1 MQAQSA
7 QDAERVAGRLRRWE
21 GHREQRRREL
31 IAAAVIAIRR
41 LGRSVTMDDI
51 AAEAGVAKPVLYR
64 MFRDKA
70 ELYRAVGSSV
80 AGERLIPA
88 LIAELSQRRDPRAYV
103 EAMIDTYLRLIESE
117 PELYRFIVHPVLD
130 ERDGQPDLVRTY
142 KEVIADHVARVIDSV
157 LPGDR
162 DSTLTQSWSRALVGM
177 VHEAGDWWIE
187 QPTMSRAVLAAQLT
201 DLAWGGVSALF
212 RTSDP
217 PRSPAS

>member
-1 MQAQSA
+1 
-7 QDAERVAGRLRRWE
+7 
-21 GHREQRRREL
+21 
-31 IAAAVIAIRR
+31 
-41 LGRSVTMDDI
+41 MDDI

-80 AGERLIPA
+80 AGEQLIPA

-117 PELYRFIVHPVLD
+117 PELYRFVMHPVLD
-130 ERDGQPDLVRTY
+130 ERDVRPDLVRTY
-142 KEVIADHVARVIDSV
+142 KEVIADHVARVIGSV
-157 LPGDR
+157 LPGER
-162 DSTLTQSWSRALVGM
+162 DVTVTQSWSRALVGM

-187 QPTMSRAVLAAQLT
+187 ERPISRAVLAAQLT

-212 RTSDP
+212 RAVEQQD
-217 PRSPAS
+217 SPASG

>member
-1 MQAQSA
+1 MAHDAQPTTG
-7 QDAERVAGRLRRWE
+7 QERRWA

-31 IAAAVIAIRR
+31 VAAAVSAIRR
-41 LGRSVTMDDI
+41 LGPTVTMDDI

-80 AGERLIPA
+80 AGEQLIPA
-88 LIAELSQRRDPRAYV
+88 LVAELSQRRDPRAYV

-117 PELYRFIVHPVLD
+117 PELYRFVMHPVLD
-130 ERDGQPDLVRTY
+130 ERDVRPDLVRTY
-142 KEVIADHVARVIDSV
+142 KEVIADHVARVIASV
-157 LPGDR
+157 LPEGR
-162 DSTLTQSWSRALVGM
+162 DITLTHSWSRALVGM

-187 QPTMSRAVLAAQLT
+187 ERPISRAVLAAQLT

-212 RTSDP
+212 SADLDE
-217 PRSPAS
+217 